1 MTTEGLFVF
10 RRIFEYG
17 PGAMLGASD
26 FFMNFPA
33 RFRVTAAEPC
43 RLLRLSRD
51 GLQRLTRQRPE
62 VRPRVSCTYAC
73 IMESLLAVCWQKQHA
88 WRVCR
93 SRSLQ
98 PYACRPM
105 QVSTLRLEPPI
116 TAQTTACMP

>member
-1 MTTEGLFVF
+1 MACCIC

-26 FFMNFPA
+26 FFMNCPA

-62 VRPRVSCTYAC
+62 VRLLVFNNAYVLVLQLLSILGEAC
-73 IMESLLAVCWQKQHA
+73 SFSKN
-88 WRVCR
+88 
-93 SRSLQ
+93 
-98 PYACRPM
+98 
-105 QVSTLRLEPPI
+105 
-116 TAQTTACMP
+116 